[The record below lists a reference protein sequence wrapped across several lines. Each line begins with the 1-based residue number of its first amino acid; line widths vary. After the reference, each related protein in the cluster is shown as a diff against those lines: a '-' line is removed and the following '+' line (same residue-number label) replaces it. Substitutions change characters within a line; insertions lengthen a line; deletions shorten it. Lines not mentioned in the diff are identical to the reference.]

1 MDTLSRANQPTA
13 RLEQLA
19 QAPLPTRHGMFQVRV
34 FRWEDAAAHPAL
46 SREHC
51 ALIMGD
57 VRGRRHV
64 PVRVHSECLTGEV
77 FSSLKC
83 DCREQFDHAQAAIAK
98 HGFGVILYLRQEG
111 RGIGLANKVRAYALQ
126 AMGADTVEA
135 NELRHLP
142 VDARRYDV
150 AAAMLRELGIESIEL
165 MTNNPAKVDELRRL
179 GVTVDKRLPVLIP
192 ANPFSASYL
201 EVKRRRMQHE
211 LPSNPQAIAAEPVS
225 GLDNTNGAKGRRAA
239 Q

>member
-1 MDTLSRANQPTA
+1 MDTLSRETPPPA
-13 RLEQLA
+13 RIEQLA
-19 QAPLPTRHGMFQVRV
+19 QAPLPTRHGMFQLRV
-34 FRWEDAAAHPAL
+34 FRWDDPSAHPAL

-57 VRGRRHV
+57 VRGRRDV

-135 NELRHLP
+135 NELLHLP
-142 VDARRYDV
+142 VDARTYDV
-150 AAAMLRELGIESIEL
+150 AAAMLRELGVDSVEL
-165 MTNNPAKVDELRRL
+165 MTNNPTKVDELRKL
-179 GVTVDKRLPVLIP
+179 GVTVEKRLPVLIP
-192 ANPFSASYL
+192 ANPFSAGYL
-201 EVKRRRMQHE
+201 EVKRLRMQHE
-211 LPSNPQAIAAEPVS
+211 LPEQGVGVVVDALV
-225 GLDNTNGAKGRRAA
+225 GGRRAA